1 MEVPT
6 ASGDTESFL
15 CQPFFQPLL
24 GMGIEVDSK
33 SIGWDYTRHLYEK
46 PMPSNSSIS
55 FTANQPM

>member
-1 MEVPT
+1 MKNWINMEVPT
-6 ASGDTESFL
+6 ASGTLFK
-15 CQPFFQPLL
+15 PLL
-24 GMGIEVDSK
+24 GMGIGVDSK